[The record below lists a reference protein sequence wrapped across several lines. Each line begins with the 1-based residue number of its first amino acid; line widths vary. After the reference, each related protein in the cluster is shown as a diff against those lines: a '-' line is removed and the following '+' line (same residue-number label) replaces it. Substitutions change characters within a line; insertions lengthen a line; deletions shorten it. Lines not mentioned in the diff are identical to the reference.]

1 MKKQFLFLLMIAIF
15 IPFIFGCSCHDLV
28 QTSPDMKNG
37 FLIRHVNVFTAQADR
52 PVLKDAD
59 VYIQGRKIARIST
72 KRLNIPG
79 AEIID
84 GKGRMLLPGLIDFH
98 NHVMAGM
105 IIPWDLELLPTMRF
119 NLEAMLYSAIVATV
133 DMNGESVASMRKLS
147 RDIESG
153 AILGPRLFYCGMGF
167 TAKGAHP
174 IPMVEM
180 VKGKLPWYMRMFIPD
195 IVIEVNNEE
204 DMAKVDK
211 HLAAGPDFTKIFL
224 DDLPDGSPKM
234 KPEIVQAIVK
244 RSHEKSIPVLIH
256 IGRNEDVK
264 VAIESGADGIAHDVY
279 KERLDPELARELVR
293 RKMIVIP
300 TVYVFDKLNTFMN
313 EKNYTHY
320 SRLERETFPPSYK
333 KAMNNPKPYII
344 DDELWAGYF
353 RNYRQ
358 TYSRVIHPNVKI
370 LKDEGVTILAGTD
383 SPNLGLATG
392 GSLHVELAHLVEG
405 GLTPT
410 EALISATSTPARIL
424 REVFHKNIDFGV
436 IEEGKS
442 ADLLLVDGDPTKN
455 IRDTENIIAVFDKG
469 NRLER
474 RLQ

>member
-1 MKKQFLFLLMIAIF
+1 MKKQILFLLTIAII
-15 IPFIFGCSCHDLV
+15 IPLIFGCSRHYLV
-28 QTSPDMKNG
+28 QPSPDMKNG
-37 FLIRHVNVFTAQADR
+37 FLIRHVNVFTAQQDR
-52 PVLKDAD
+52 PVLEDAD
-59 VYIQGRKIARIST
+59 VYIEGKKIVRIST
-72 KRLNIPG
+72 DRLDIPG

-98 NHVMAGM
+98 NHIMAGM
-105 IIPWDLELLPTMRF
+105 IIPWDLALLPKMRF
-119 NLEAMLYSAIVATV
+119 NLEAMLYSGVVATV

-147 RDIESG
+147 GDIELG
-153 AILGPRLFYCGMGF
+153 QILGPRLFYCGMGF

-174 IPMVEM
+174 IPMMEK
-180 VKGKLPWYMRMFIPD
+180 VKEELPWYMRMLFPE

-211 HLAAGPDFTKIFL
+211 HLDAEPDFTKIFL

-234 KPEIVQAIVK
+234 KPEVVQAIVK
-244 RSHEKSIPVLIH
+244 RSHKKGIPVLIH

-264 VAIESGADGIAHDVY
+264 VAIESGADGIAHNVY
-279 KERLDPELARELVR
+279 KEHLDPELARELAR

-300 TVYVFDKLNTFMN
+300 TVYSFYNYNIFFN
-313 EKNYTHY
+313 AKNYTHY
-320 SRLERETFPPSYK
+320 SRLERETFPPSRT
-333 KAMNNPKPYII
+333 KALNNPKPFVIDPLDRFLRDVRHKYI
-344 DDELWAGYF
+344 
-353 RNYRQ
+353 
-358 TYSRVIHPNVKI
+358 RVINPNVKI

-383 SPNLGLATG
+383 SPNLGIATG

-410 EALISATSTPARIL
+410 EALISATSSPARIL
-424 REVFHKNIDFGV
+424 RDIFHKNIDFGV

-442 ADLLLVDGDPTKN
+442 ADLLLVEGNPTKN
-455 IRDTENIIAVFDKG
+455 IRDTENIIAVFYKG

-474 RLQ
+474 KLH